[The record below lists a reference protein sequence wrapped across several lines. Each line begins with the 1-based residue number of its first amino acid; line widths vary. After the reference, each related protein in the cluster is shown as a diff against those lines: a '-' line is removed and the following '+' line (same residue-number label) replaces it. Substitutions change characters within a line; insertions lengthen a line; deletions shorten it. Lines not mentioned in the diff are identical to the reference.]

1 MARIKFK
8 DFVPRPKPKKR
19 PRRHAKSVSKRIPNK
34 KIQRSRKMKI
44 DGKYILGIL
53 GAILMS
59 LSTWT
64 LLSVVELKEDT
75 GLIKGELLGVNK
87 DISRIYGNFQRK

>member
-1 MARIKFK
+1 
-8 DFVPRPKPKKR
+8 
-19 PRRHAKSVSKRIPNK
+19 
-34 KIQRSRKMKI
+34 MKI
-44 DGKYILGIL
+44 DGKIILGVL
-53 GAILMS
+53 ATILMS

-75 GLIKGELLGVNK
+75 VLIKGELFGVNK